1 MRRVLIVRIDDR
13 LRGGSGIRFVRFEQF
28 PLVRIAVGVVEVG
41 AQHDGDVPVQREKAA
56 AELARLGEEVLLPL
70 RMEVAEGEV
79 LAADVAGRPPFG
91 VKEDVREHTRRRRLA
106 VTARHRDDV
115 REGLCDLAE
124 ELRAREDGFP
134 RPACL
139 FGERRVHVHCLRTD
153 DGLLINFLLADA
165 DGDALGAQPSHEL
178 PFARVASADGDA
190 PFLQELRER
199 AHAHAADAD
208 KVYPAP
214 LQFPPNHTA

>member
-1 MRRVLIVRIDDR
+1 M
-13 LRGGSGIRFVRFEQF
+13 
-28 PLVRIAVGVVEVG
+28 
-41 AQHDGDVPVQREKAA
+41 K
-56 AELARLGEEVLLPL
+56 
-70 RMEVAEGEV
+70 VAEGEV

-106 VTARHRDDV
+106 VTPCHRDDV
-115 REGLCDLAE
+115 REGLRDLAE

-134 RPACL
+134 RPACP
-139 FGERRVHVHCLRTD
+139 FGERRVHVHRLRTD

-165 DGDALGAQPSHEL
+165 DGDALGTQPSDEL
-178 PFARVASADGDA
+178 PFACVASAHGDA
-190 PFLQELRER
+190 PFLQELCER